1 MRTLQIIPVITSR
14 EMVQLTPEQRV
25 FVVLNYTRTQSTT
38 QVRNAF
44 RERFPNRNPPAASTI
59 LENVRKYENS
69 GTSLNLNKGN
79 SGRRRT
85 TRTAE
90 NIDAVRDLLQEN
102 PHMSARRNPIPIS
115 RASFNRITRQDIK
128 WHPYRMH
135 VRHEL
140 LPADF
145 ARRLRFSVWLNER
158 CRRENFLD
166 SFLIGD
172 EASFVMNG
180 EVNTQNVRQYAP
192 KGHPPAFN
200 FERSHSREHLM
211 VWAALCG
218 NGMIFGPYFFEQN
231 VNGIAY
237 LRMFNEFVFPQLAER
252 FNNQHWEGMF
262 RGLWWAQDG
271 APAHCLIAV
280 RDRLNA
286 VFGNNR
292 VIGLGHNVEWPP
304 RSPDLTPCDFFLW
317 GYIKDKVF
325 SSPPRDIDEL
335 RQKIIRE
342 FNALREQPA
351 FVTRAVRDMHRRT
364 MLCVARE
371 GGHVEGHGA

>member
-1 MRTLQIIPVITSR
+1 
-14 EMVQLTPEQRV
+14 
-25 FVVLNYTRTQSTT
+25 
-38 QVRNAF
+38 
-44 RERFPNRNPPAASTI
+44 
-59 LENVRKYENS
+59 
-69 GTSLNLNKGN
+69 
-79 SGRRRT
+79 
-85 TRTAE
+85 
-90 NIDAVRDLLQEN
+90 
-102 PHMSARRNPIPIS
+102 
-115 RASFNRITRQDIK
+115 
-128 WHPYRMH
+128 
-135 VRHEL
+135 
-140 LPADF
+140 
-145 ARRLRFSVWLNER
+145 
-158 CRRENFLD
+158 
-166 SFLIGD
+166 
-172 EASFVMNG
+172 
-180 EVNTQNVRQYAP
+180 
-192 KGHPPAFN
+192 
-200 FERSHSREHLM
+200 
-211 VWAALCG
+211 
-218 NGMIFGPYFFEQN
+218 MIFGPYFFEQN
-231 VNGIAY
+231 VNRIAY

-271 APAHCLIAV
+271 APAHRLIAV

>member
-14 EMVQLTPEQRV
+14 EMVQLTAEQRV

-180 EVNTQNVRQYAP
+180 EVNTQSVRQYAP

-200 FERSHSREHLM
+200 FERSHSREH
-211 VWAALCG
+211 VTGWAALCG
-218 NGMIFGPYFFEQN
+218 NGMIFGPYFFKQN

-252 FNNQHWEGMF
+252 FNNQHWEG
-262 RGLWWAQDG
+262 
-271 APAHCLIAV
+271 
-280 RDRLNA
+280 
-286 VFGNNR
+286 
-292 VIGLGHNVEWPP
+292 NVSGSMVGS
-304 RSPDLTPCDFFLW
+304 RRRACTSPDRSQRSAECCVW
-317 GYIKDKVF
+317 
-325 SSPPRDIDEL
+325 
-335 RQKIIRE
+335 
-342 FNALREQPA
+342 EQPCHWA
-351 FVTRAVRDMHRRT
+351 
-364 MLCVARE
+364 
-371 GGHVEGHGA
+371 GS

>member
-1 MRTLQIIPVITSR
+1 
-14 EMVQLTPEQRV
+14 MVQLTTEQRV
-25 FVVLNYTRTQSTT
+25 FIVTNYTLTQSTT
-38 QVRNAF
+38 AVRNAF
-44 RERFPNRNPPAASTI
+44 QERFPDRNPPAPSTI
-59 LENVRKYENS
+59 LENVRKYLNA

-85 TRTAE
+85 IRTAE
-90 NIDAVRDLLQEN
+90 NIDDVRDLLQQN
-102 PHMSARRNPIPIS
+102 PHVSARRNPIPIS
-115 RASFNRITRQDIK
+115 RTSFNRITRLEIK

-140 LPADF
+140 LPGDF
-145 ARRLRFSVWLNER
+145 ARRLRFSIWFNER
-158 CRRENFLD
+158 CRLENFLD

-192 KGHPPAFN
+192 KGHRPAFN
-200 FERSHSREHLM
+200 FERSNSRVHLT

-218 NGMIFGPYFFEQN
+218 NGLIFGPYFFVQN
-231 VNGIAY
+231 VNGISY
-237 LRMFNEFVFPQLAER
+237 LRMLNEFVFPQLAEN
-252 FNNQHWEGMF
+252 FNNQYWEGMF
-262 RGLWWAQDG
+262 RGIWWAQDG
-271 APAHCLIAV
+271 APAHRLIEV

-292 VIGLGHNVEWPP
+292 IIGLGHDVEWPP

-325 SSPPRDIDEL
+325 STPPRDIDEL

-351 FVTRAVRDMHRRT
+351 FIRRAVRDMHRRT

-371 GGHVEGHGA
+371 GGHVEGEGA

>member
-1 MRTLQIIPVITSR
+1 
-14 EMVQLTPEQRV
+14 MVQLTPEQRV
-25 FVVLNYTRTQSTT
+25 FVVLNYLTRTQSTT

-200 FERSHSREHLM
+200 FERSHSREHLT

-271 APAHCLIAV
+271 APAHRLIAV